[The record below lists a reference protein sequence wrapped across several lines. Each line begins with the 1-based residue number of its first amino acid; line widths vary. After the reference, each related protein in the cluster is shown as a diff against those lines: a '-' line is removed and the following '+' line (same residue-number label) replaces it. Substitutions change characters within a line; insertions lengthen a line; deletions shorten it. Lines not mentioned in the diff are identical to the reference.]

1 MKRII
6 RNIAGTVILGLSA
19 FAMSGPEVKAQTM
32 PVCPASGTA
41 ANLSATGACRGTP
54 DRYEITVYEMGLC
67 TADPLSGGNYDST
80 TCTATFT
87 SAGGTNANL
96 AGGASVT
103 LGSSSSGG
111 GTRPADGSYGWAYII
126 IGNTFGLRGEYE
138 LVGGTLAGVYGSDSS
153 GTAVKGGTPTDFTE
167 TLTNFDP
174 SGACTPTAWENVGSG
189 RLDAAITDSS
199 LTTATSC
206 TGVTRIVGSFA
217 PSTPIVID
225 PATTGIQV
233 TFSVTNNGMT
243 LIDAPGPGGVL
254 ASFDSGPFSPS
265 FTILN

>member
-1 MKRII
+1 MQKLI
-6 RNIAGTVILGLSA
+6 RNIAGTLALALST
-19 FAMSGPEVKAQTM
+19 FAAAAGPEVKAQTM
-32 PVCPASGTA
+32 PVCPASGTTA
-41 ANLSATGACRGTP
+41 DLSATGSCKGTP

-67 TADPLSGGNYDST
+67 TADPLGSGNYDST
-80 TCTATFT
+80 TCTPTFT
-87 SAGGTNANL
+87 SAGGTMANL

-103 LGSSSSGG
+103 LGGSGSGG
-111 GTRPADGSYGWAYII
+111 GARPADGSYGWAYVI
-126 IGNTFGLRGEYE
+126 IGNQFGLRGEYE
-138 LVGGTLAGVYGSDSS
+138 LTAGSGFAGVYGSDSS
-153 GTAVKGGTPTDFTE
+153 GTAVNGGTPTNFTE

-174 SGACTPTAWENVGSG
+174 SGACTPTAWENVGTG

-243 LIDAPGPGGVL
+243 LTDGPGGRL
-254 ASFDSGPFSPS
+254 MSFESGPFSPS
-265 FTILN
+265 FTILK

>member
-6 RNIAGTVILGLSA
+6 RNLAGTVILALSA
-19 FAMSGPEVKAQTM
+19 FAMSASEVKAQTL
-32 PVCPASGTA
+32 PVCPTSGTA
-41 ANLSATGACRGTP
+41 GTLGAGGVCRGTP
-54 DRYEITVYEMGLC
+54 DRYEVTVYEMGLC
-67 TADPLSGGNYDST
+67 TSDPLSSGNYNNT

-96 AGGASVT
+96 AGGASIT
-103 LGSSSSGG
+103 LGSSGSGG
-111 GTRPADGSYGWAYII
+111 GVRPADGSYGWAYII

-138 LVGGTLAGVYGSDSS
+138 LVGGAAPGVYGS
-153 GTAVKGGTPTDFTE
+153 TATGNAVIGATPTDFTE

-174 SGACTPTAWENVGSG
+174 SGACTPTAWENVGTG
-189 RLDAAITDSS
+189 RLDAAIADSS

-206 TGVTRIVGSFA
+206 TGVTRIIGSFA

-243 LIDAPGPGGVL
+243 LVAAPGVPL
-254 ASFDSGPFSPS
+254 DSFESGPFSPS

>member
-6 RNIAGTVILGLSA
+6 KNIAGTAILAVSA
-19 FAMSGPEVKAQTM
+19 FAISAPAIKAQTM

-41 ANLSATGACRGTP
+41 ADLSATGACRGTP

-67 TADPLSGGNYDST
+67 TSDPLSSGNYDST

-87 SAGGTNANL
+87 STGGTNANL
-96 AGGASVT
+96 AGGSSIT

-111 GTRPADGSYGWAYII
+111 GVRPADGSYGWAYII
-126 IGNTFGLRGEYE
+126 ISNQFGLRGEYE
-138 LVGGTLAGVYGSDSS
+138 LTAGSGFPGVYGSDST
-153 GTAVKGGTPTDFTE
+153 GNAVNGGTPTDFTE

-174 SGACTPTAWENVGSG
+174 SGACTPTAWENVGTG
-189 RLDAAITDSS
+189 RLDAAIADSS

-206 TGVTRIVGSFA
+206 TGVTRIIGSFA

-243 LIDAPGPGGVL
+243 LVDGPGGSL
-254 ASFDSGPFSPS
+254 ASFESGPFSPS

>member
-41 ANLSATGACRGTP
+41 ADLSATGACRGTP

-67 TADPLSGGNYDST
+67 TSDPLSAGNYDST

-96 AGGASVT
+96 AGGASIS

-138 LVGGTLAGVYGSDSS
+138 LTAGSGFAGVYGSDSS
-153 GTAVKGGTPTDFTE
+153 GNAVLGGTPTNFTE

-174 SGACTPTAWENVGSG
+174 SGACTPTAWENVGGG

-233 TFSVTNNGMT
+233 TFSVTNNGMS
-243 LIDAPGPGGVL
+243 LIDGPGGVL
-254 ASFDSGPFSPS
+254 ASFGSGPFSPS